1 MAVLNVILMNKL
13 ERQKALLARPETAM
27 VEQNHEESWHNQ
39 SSSETNISET
49 DTSETEAEIAKGRA
63 KGLAGGRAKG
73 LAGVKANQ
81 NGLLEAKTEQETLV
95 EVMWQIVKGERPIL
109 IPPAFFQRANVSE
122 DGAELQKHSAKRKIW
137 CPGHWS
143 KGHWKLLGQRPK
155 RRGPYKAKWAAKL
168 WGATPERDSRKECNE
183 YSDQWLR
190 HKEMAAK
197 SAMLCSTRRKNAAP
211 HKMPVKQK
219 GMAARKKLEAARKPA
234 SQKAKSCQDPR
245 SCQEKAGD
253 WEAAR
258 NELEAA
264 TNTKTYV
271 KGRPKERQH
280 VRYRVQQKKASH
292 KKAAQEKA
300 RLGEIAKRCGCVL
313 TDVN

>member
-1 MAVLNVILMNKL
+1 MLGFQCLAVLNVILMNKL

-27 VEQNHEESWHNQ
+27 AEQNHEESWHSQ
-39 SSSETNISET
+39 SSSETDISET

-81 NGLLEAKTEQETLV
+81 NGLLEAKAEQETLV
-95 EVMWQIVKGERPIL
+95 EVMWQIVKDERPIL

-122 DGAELQKHSAKRKIW
+122 DEAELQKHSAIRKIW
-137 CPGHWS
+137 CPGHW
-143 KGHWKLLGQRPK
+143 KRGPK
-155 RRGPYKAKWAAKL
+155 SRGPYKKRKQEWAAKL
-168 WGATPERDSRKECNE
+168 WGATPERDSRKECNG

-190 HKEMAAK
+190 RKEMAAK
-197 SAMLCSTRRKNAAP
+197 SATPRSTKRKNAAP
-211 HKMPVKQK
+211 QKMPVKQK

-234 SQKAKSCQDPR
+234 SQNAKSCQEKTGD
-245 SCQEKAGD
+245 CQEAV
-253 WEAAR
+253 R

-313 TDVN
+313 TDVI